1 MTAPQNSRPY
11 VLHVLNAA
19 GRAVWAGGRTRS
31 FSSAEKAHAAA
42 VKLAGTVRTVSPT
55 AVEVTVRDSSAG
67 VRYDSA
73 VLLRVPVTA

>member
-11 VLHVLNAA
+11 VLHVLNAS

-42 VKLAGTVRTVSPT
+42 VKLADTVRTVSPT
-55 AVEVTVRDSSAG
+55 AVEVTVRDSSRS
-67 VRYDSA
+67 VLYTEA
-73 VLLRVPVTA
+73 VLHRIPVTA